1 MNRYRLT
8 IYFVLTALV
17 SITIALLVVNQVIG
31 KIAEDQL
38 TRMAEQNAVRNSIHM
53 QAMLR
58 GSGSG
63 MDHSAMQMADMS
75 PNGAM
80 TPDMDHTAMQ
90 MADMP
95 LNGAMTSDMDHTG
108 MQMADMP
115 ATGVMTPG
123 VEHTGMQMAAAHDEP
138 LNLEFLA
145 GPEGLS
151 RQYSSLVQGLGLVGM
166 ELLDL
171 DHNSLWRSDPQAQ
184 PASPITNSQYEL
196 AVQGEIS
203 AELVRGAEPLML
215 DPASPSRD
223 LVDVYLPLRSTADG
237 PVLGVLKLSRDV
249 TQDVALQVDQIKQAV
264 LRVTVGTLA
273 GLFMVLLGFIIVA
286 DTGANRSRRRE
297 LALVQ
302 DQLAERQL
310 AERQLTSSL
319 EEKGVLLKEIHH
331 RVKNNMQLIS
341 SLLSLQ
347 SGYITDEATLLAM
360 RDSKDRIKAM
370 ALVHEKLYGSEDLAM
385 VDFDGYA
392 ESLVS
397 GLFRSYGAE
406 TTEITTRLEI
416 QKLAVDVDTA
426 VSCGLIINELVS
438 NALKYAF
445 APQKGGEI
453 LIELCQENSDHLILK
468 VEDNGVGFPA
478 EVDFRETDSL
488 GLQLVCMMVEQL
500 EGEIELDSSN
510 GSRFQIIFPKQ
521 I

>member
-1 MNRYRLT
+1 MIRYRLT

-63 MDHSAMQMADMS
+63 MDH
-75 PNGAM
+75 
-80 TPDMDHTAMQ
+80 TAMQ

-95 LNGAMTSDMDHTG
+95 PNGAMTPGMDHSAMQMADLPPNVAMTPSMDHSA

-115 ATGVMTPG
+115 ANGAMTPG
-123 VEHTGMQMAAAHDEP
+123 MNEMATGQDEP

-215 DPASPSRD
+215 DQASPNRD
-223 LVDVYLPLRSTADG
+223 VVDVYLPLRSAADG

-249 TQDVALQVDQIKQAV
+249 TQDVALQVDQIKRAV

-273 GLFMVLLGFIIVA
+273 GLFLVLLGFIIVA

-302 DQLAERQL
+302 DQLAEREL
-310 AERQLTSSL
+310 AEQQLKSSL

-370 ALVHEKLYGSEDLAM
+370 ALVHEKLYGAEDLSM
-385 VDFDGYA
+385 LDFDGYA

-397 GLFRSYGAE
+397 GLIRSYGAE

-500 EGEIELDSSN
+500 DGKIELDSSN

>member
-8 IYFVLTALV
+8 VYFVLTALV
-17 SITIALLVVNQVIG
+17 SITVALLVVNQVIG
-31 KIAEDQL
+31 EITEENL
-38 TRMAEQNAVRNSIHM
+38 TRMAEKNAVRNSIHM

-58 GSGSG
+58 GSG
-63 MDHSAMQMADMS
+63 MQH
-75 PNGAM
+75 G
-80 TPDMDHTAMQ
+80 
-90 MADMP
+90 
-95 LNGAMTSDMDHTG
+95 G

-115 ATGVMTPG
+115 ADGAMTEG
-123 VEHTGMQMAAAHDEP
+123 MQHTGMQMADVRTDGTMVEGMPGMNEVAVAEDEP
-138 LNLEFLA
+138 LTLEFLA

-151 RQYSSLVQGLGLVGM
+151 REYSGLVQGLGLVGL

-171 DHNSLWRSDPQAQ
+171 DHNSLWSSDPQTQLPSSA
-184 PASPITNSQYEL
+184 ANSHYQL
-196 AVQGEIS
+196 AVQGQIS
-203 AELVRGAEPLML
+203 SELVRGVDPPML
-215 DPASPSRD
+215 GQAAPTRD
-223 LVDVYLPLRSTADG
+223 LLDVYLPLRGTADG

-249 TQDVALQVDQIKQAV
+249 TQDVAIQVDQVKGAV
-264 LRVTVGTLA
+264 LRVTVATLA

-286 DTGANRSRRRE
+286 DTAVNRSRRRE

-302 DQLAERQL
+302 DQLAEREL

-319 EEKGVLLKEIHH
+319 DEKGVLLKEIHH

-385 VDFDGYA
+385 VDFSGYV

-397 GLFRSYGAE
+397 GLFGSYG
-406 TTEITTRLEI
+406 TDGDEITPRFEI
-416 QKLAVDVDTA
+416 HQVPVDVDTA
-426 VSCGLIINELVS
+426 VSCGLIVNELVS
-438 NALKYAF
+438 NSLKYVF
-445 APQKGGEI
+445 TPQKGGEI
-453 LIELCQENSDHLILK
+453 IVELFQENSGNLVLK
-468 VEDNGVGFPA
+468 VADTGAGFPA
-478 EVDFRETDSL
+478 DLDFRETESL

-510 GSRFQIIFPKQ
+510 GSRFQIIFPNQ
-521 I
+521 IN